1 MNFDILIPIS
11 LFAAVAYAIKVTVE
25 AYTRRRI
32 IETRGSEELVR
43 AMLEG
48 EALRRRQSSLQWGS
62 VLVAL
67 AVGFGLVEWMGVR
80 DVTPGVVAILLGA
93 TGIGNLAYYLIEG
106 RMKQPGHT
114 AQAERGPQ

>member
-1 MNFDILIPIS
+1 MDFDILIPIS

-48 EALRRRQSSLQWGS
+48 ETRRRRQSSLQWGA
-62 VLVAL
+62 VLVAV
-67 AVGFGLVEWMGVR
+67 AIGFGLVELTGAR
-80 DVTPGVVAILLGA
+80 SVTPGVVALLLGA
-93 TGIGNLAYYLIEG
+93 TGLGHLAYYLVD
-106 RMKQPGHT
+106 RRAK
-114 AQAERGPQ
+114 